1 MSKEEKIKEKK
12 EDIEKMKNFIKYRE
26 EEYQR
31 HWWKGDFSFMYS
43 DLAKLYVE
51 LIEIYMDID

>member
-1 MSKEEKIKEKK
+1 MSKEEKIKKKK
-12 EDIEKMKNFIKYRE
+12 EGIEKMKNFIKYRE
-26 EEYQR
+26 EQYQI
-31 HWWKGDFSFMYS
+31 HWWNGDFSFMYS